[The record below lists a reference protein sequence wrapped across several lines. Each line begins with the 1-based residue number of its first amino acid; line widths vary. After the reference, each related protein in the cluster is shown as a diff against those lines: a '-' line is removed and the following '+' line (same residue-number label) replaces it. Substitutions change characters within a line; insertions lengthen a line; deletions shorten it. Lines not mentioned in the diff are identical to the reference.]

1 MSDEPEYRIQWKG
14 NVSGPYTRAEVAEL
28 LARGQIS
35 LLHAIEVDGQW
46 KGVGE
51 FLGHTSRM
59 PRPVLADPAPLP
71 TLAPAWEPENENASA
86 AGFSHEPELIQT
98 PSPEA
103 DAPGIAPPAG
113 ISAAPAANA
122 SSPATQGSAPDNTDF
137 IIQAGYILCGLCFLL
152 PLLATIPALTAA
164 FWLHTQEKE
173 KQAKQLFILCPA
185 LTVLG
190 VIFWLVAKKL
200 F

>member
-14 NVSGPYTRAEVAEL
+14 NVSGPHTRAEVAEL

-51 FLGHTSRM
+51 FLGHTARM
-59 PRPVLADPAPLP
+59 PRPVLAEPAPLP
-71 TLAPAWEPENENASA
+71 TLAPTWEAENENAGA
-86 AGFSHEPELIQT
+86 AGFSPEPELFRT

-103 DAPGIAPPAG
+103 DAPGIAQPAG
-113 ISAAPAANA
+113 ISAASASAPAAQ
-122 SSPATQGSAPDNTDF
+122 SSAPDNTDF

-152 PLLATIPALTAA
+152 PLLATIPALTVA

>member
-14 NVSGPYTRAEVAEL
+14 NVSGPHTRAEVAGM

-51 FLGHTSRM
+51 FLGHTARN
-59 PRPVLADPAPLP
+59 PRPVLAEPAPQP
-71 TLAPAWEPENENASA
+71 AAPAWEPENENASA
-86 AGFSHEPELIQT
+86 AGFSPEPVLAAQE
-98 PSPEA
+98 SVPEEG
-103 DAPGIAPPAG
+103 APETAQPAKSFRV
-113 ISAAPAANA
+113 SAGA
-122 SSPATQGSAPDNTDF
+122 STTGHSAAPDNTDF

-173 KQAKQLFILCPA
+173 KQAKHLFILCPV
-185 LTVLG
+185 LTVFG
-190 VIFWLVAKKL
+190 VIFWLVAKKI

>member
-1 MSDEPEYRIQWKG
+1 M
-14 NVSGPYTRAEVAEL
+14 

-59 PRPVLADPAPLP
+59 PRPVLAESAPLP
-71 TLAPAWEPENENASA
+71 TLAPAWEPENENVDA
-86 AGFSHEPELIQT
+86 AGFSPEQEPDRET
-98 PSPEA
+98 PPPEA
-103 DAPGIAPPAG
+103 NAPETAAPAG
-113 ISAAPAANA
+113 IFAAPAASA
-122 SSPATQGSAPDNTDF
+122 SSPAAQHSAPDNTDF

-164 FWLHTQEKE
+164 FWLQTQEKE

-190 VIFWLVAKKL
+190 VIFWLVVKKI